1 MAASMTSKKPFDSS
15 TSKIIMI
22 DEMDQDL
29 KNSIIQNLNVNS
41 SVSKS
46 KRDKSGGKKEKKD
59 KKKKKNN
66 ENLSA
71 QDIIINDEVK

>member
-1 MAASMTSKKPFDSS
+1 MTSKKPFDSS

-22 DEMDQDL
+22 DEMDQDF
-29 KNSIIQNLNVNS
+29 KNSIIQNLNINS

-46 KRDKSGGKKEKKD
+46 KRDKSGSKKDKKD
-59 KKKKKNN
+59 KKKKKHN
-66 ENLSA
+66 ENSSA